1 MVEVINRILAT
12 IKSKI
17 YMMIGH
23 AVVLAVSNKET
34 IDGVEKIFPLQ
45 KLEVE
50 CLAGDRFTNIERVQ
64 EYGLETY
71 PAVDNTDK
79 NTDGYP
85 EAVAVFING
94 NRDQGI
100 VIKVGDR
107 RYRINNL
114 QEGEV
119 ALYTKWNGDP
129 TGTDMGDHEIR
140 MKEEKEI
147 AMKAANVTITCTEDV
162 TINCANANIN
172 CSEDT
177 NIDCVNAAINCSK
190 NADIDCVTANITA
203 TTNINLD
210 GGSGAGDL
218 TGIVNGA
225 SLCAFT
231 GVAHQD
237 FSLNVFCTK
246 GNPV

>member
-1 MVEVINRILAT
+1 MVELINRMLAT

-34 IDGVEKIFPLQ
+34 IDGIEHIFPLQ

-50 CLAGDRFTNIERVQ
+50 CLAGDRFTDIERVQ

-71 PAVDNTDK
+71 PAIDNTDK

-129 TGTDMGDHEIR
+129 TGTDMGEHEIR
-140 MKEEKEI
+140 MKEGKEI
-147 AMKAANVTITCTEDV
+147 AMKAVNVTITCTENV
-162 TINCANANIN
+162 TINCANADIN
-172 CSEDT
+172 CSEDA
-177 NIDCVNAAINCSK
+177 NIDCA
-190 NADIDCVTANITA
+190 TANITA

-218 TGIVNGA
+218 TGVVNGA

-231 GVAHQD
+231 GTSHKD
-237 FSLNVFCTK
+237 FSFNVRCTK
-246 GNPV
+246 GPNV